1 MRLKLNQM
9 KMVKLNG
16 LLETLILKD
25 MFFDD
30 FVGGEPK

>member
-25 MFFDD
+25 MFLMTL
-30 FVGGEPK
+30 